1 VTLGGESVVVVL
13 AILVAGGGA
22 LQAQGGP
29 PVRMDDPGTPGPGHR
44 EVNLAVTGERFD
56 ASFRERT
63 VVCSLGAREE
73 VVAHYTLLAALG
85 SGAGGSAADRP
96 HISFYL
102 GLQSV
107 R

>member
-1 VTLGGESVVVVL
+1 SCTRSSGDPRRRLDAGLAHPFVGVKRRFVGRALTNRLELAAECIGES
-13 AILVAGGGA
+13 
-22 LQAQGGP
+22 
-29 PVRMDDPGTPGPGHR
+29 
-44 EVNLAVTGERFD
+44 D

-63 VVCSLGAREE
+63 VVCSPGAREE

-96 HISFYL
+96 HIAFYL